1 MLSIFR
7 KPSVVLTAAALVVCV
22 GVGSATA
29 ATLIGSAGIKDN
41 SLRSVDIKDQ
51 TLRGRDVADHSLR
64 LVDLT
69 SVARTRLK
77 GATGATGETGATGPA
92 GQTGPRGPQGA
103 TGDTGPA
110 GDITGRIIVTGT
122 PASTGA
128 KAAVGTTTAT
138 SLATCPA
145 NTHLLGGGA
154 RVIQGRVKAAVAA
167 SYASDATT
175 WTATAVVVV
184 QGRFAATISAYAVCA
199 A

>member
-110 GDITGRIIVTGT
+110 G
-122 PASTGA
+122 A
-128 KAAVGTTTAT
+128 AAVV
-138 SLATCPA
+138 LA
-145 NTHLLGGGA
+145 LDQL
-154 RVIQGRVKAAVAA
+154 GRVADRALLLE
-167 SYASDATT
+167 D
-175 WTATAVVVV
+175 
-184 QGRFAATISAYAVCA
+184 R
-199 A
+199 